1 MTRTPAQD
9 PGVTDD
15 TCNDR
20 RARTRFWLIALAFL
34 ITMIGTTLPT
44 PLYALYQQHLGFGPT
59 WVTLI
64 FAIYAAG
71 VIFALLA
78 VGSWSDQLGRR
89 PMLLAGLAMGAL
101 SALIFLCTDSIG
113 GLLVGRLISGFSAG
127 IMTGTGTVAVIEA
140 APKRWQGNATL
151 VATAANM
158 LGLGLGPL
166 LAGLTSQFLPWPVH
180 LAFVVH
186 LVLLLA
192 ATAAILSVGETV
204 QRPAKPRLA
213 FQRPSLPAAVRG
225 PFIPAAI
232 AGLAGFSVTGLF
244 TSLVPSIMRQVMG
257 HDGGVVIG
265 AVIFVLFAGSVVGQA
280 WVRRIRDSA
289 QMSIGCSVLIVGV
302 ACLGMSIASA
312 QLWLLVLG
320 GALSG
325 MGQGLTFRAGM
336 GAVAN
341 AAPAGQKAGVTSALF
356 IVYYMSMSVPVI
368 AVGVSIPQF
377 GLHHSAE
384 FFSVLV
390 ALVAVVAMVSMNVVR
405 ARASNV

>member
-1 MTRTPAQD
+1 MNKQSNGTS
-9 PGVTDD
+9 
-15 TCNDR
+15 
-20 RARTRFWLIALAFL
+20 FWLIALAFL
-34 ITMIGTTLPT
+34 ITMVGTTLPT

-71 VIFALLA
+71 VILALLA

-89 PMLLAGLAMGAL
+89 PMLLAGLAMGAV
-101 SALIFLCTDSIG
+101 SAVIFLCTDSIG
-113 GLLVGRLISGFSAG
+113 GLLIARLISGFSAG

-140 APKRWQGNATL
+140 APKRWQANATL

-166 LAGLTSQFLPWPVH
+166 LAGFTSQLLPWPVH
-180 LAFVVH
+180 LAFIVH
-186 LVLLLA
+186 LLLLLVA
-192 ATAAILSVGETV
+192 AVAILAVGETV
-204 QRPAKPRLA
+204 QRPASPRLG
-213 FQRPSLPAAVRG
+213 FQRPRVPAAVRG

-244 TSLVPSIMRQVMG
+244 TSLVPAIMRQVMG
-257 HDGGVVIG
+257 HDQGLMIG
-265 AVIFVLFAGSVVGQA
+265 AVIFVLFLGSIVGQA
-280 WVRRIRDSA
+280 WVRRIREAA
-289 QMSIGCSVLIVGV
+289 QMSVGCCILILGV

-325 MGQGLTFRAGM
+325 IGQGLTFRAGM

-356 IVYYMSMSVPVI
+356 IVYYVSMSLPVI
-368 AVGVSIPQF
+368 AVGVSIPLF

-384 FFSVLV
+384 FFSALV
-390 ALVAVVAMVSMNVVR
+390 ALVAIVAMVSMNVAR
-405 ARASNV
+405 TRASNA

>member
-1 MTRTPAQD
+1 MTCTPPHAATGAPDQ
-9 PGVTDD
+9 PSHQTS
-15 TCNDR
+15 
-20 RARTRFWLIALAFL
+20 FWLIAVAFL
-34 ITMIGTTLPT
+34 ITMVGTTLPT
-44 PLYALYQQHLGFGPT
+44 PLYALYQQHLGFGAT

-71 VIFALLA
+71 VISALLA

-89 PMLLAGLAMGAL
+89 PMLLAGLAMGAI
-101 SALIFLCTDSIG
+101 SAVIFLCTDSIG
-113 GLLVGRLISGFSAG
+113 GLLIARLISGFSAG

-140 APKRWQGNATL
+140 APKRWQNSATL

-166 LAGLTSQFLPWPVH
+166 LAGFTSQFLPWPVH

-192 ATAAILSVGETV
+192 ATTAILAVGETV
-204 QRPAKPRLA
+204 QRPAKPRLG

-225 PFIPAAI
+225 PFVPAAI

-244 TSLVPSIMRQVMG
+244 TSLVPAIMRQVMG
-257 HDGGVVIG
+257 HAGGLVIG
-265 AVIFVLFAGSVVGQA
+265 AVILVLFAGSIVGQA
-280 WVRRIRDSA
+280 WVRRIREAA
-289 QMSIGCSVLIVGV
+289 QMTVGCTVLILGV
-302 ACLGMSIASA
+302 ACLGLSIASA

-325 MGQGLTFRAGM
+325 IGQGLTFRAGM

-341 AAPAGQKAGVTSALF
+341 AAPVGQKAGVTSALF
-356 IVYYMSMSVPVI
+356 IVYYLSMSVPVI
-368 AVGVSIPQF
+368 AVGVSIPAF

-384 FFSVLV
+384 FFS
-390 ALVAVVAMVSMNVVR
+390 AVVTLIAVLAMLSMNIVR
-405 ARASNV
+405 ARASNA

>member
-1 MTRTPAQD
+1 MTRTPPHAATGAPDQ
-9 PGVTDD
+9 PSHQTS
-15 TCNDR
+15 
-20 RARTRFWLIALAFL
+20 FWLIAVAFL
-34 ITMIGTTLPT
+34 ITMVGTTLPT
-44 PLYALYQQHLGFGPT
+44 PLYALYQQHLGFGAT

-71 VIFALLA
+71 VISALLA

-89 PMLLAGLAMGAL
+89 PMLLAGLAMGAI
-101 SALIFLCTDSIG
+101 SAVIFLCTDSIG
-113 GLLVGRLISGFSAG
+113 GLLIARLISGFSAG

-140 APKRWQGNATL
+140 APKRWRNSATL

-166 LAGLTSQFLPWPVH
+166 LAGFTSQFLPWPVH

-192 ATAAILSVGETV
+192 ATAAILAVGETV
-204 QRPAKPRLA
+204 QRPAKPRLG

-225 PFIPAAI
+225 PFVPAAI

-244 TSLVPSIMRQVMG
+244 TSLVPAIMRQVMG
-257 HDGGVVIG
+257 HAGGLVIG
-265 AVIFVLFAGSVVGQA
+265 AVILVLFAGSIVGQA
-280 WVRRIRDSA
+280 WVRRIREAA
-289 QMSIGCSVLIVGV
+289 QMTVGCTVLILGV
-302 ACLGMSIASA
+302 ACLGLSIASA

-325 MGQGLTFRAGM
+325 IGQGLTFRAGM

-341 AAPAGQKAGVTSALF
+341 AAPVGQKAGVTSALF
-356 IVYYMSMSVPVI
+356 IVYYLSMSVPVI
-368 AVGVSIPQF
+368 AVGVSIPVF

-384 FFSVLV
+384 FFS
-390 ALVAVVAMVSMNVVR
+390 AVVALIAVLAMLSMNIVR
-405 ARASNV
+405 ARASNA

>member
-1 MTRTPAQD
+1 MTRTPPHAATGAPDQ
-9 PGVTDD
+9 PSHQTS
-15 TCNDR
+15 
-20 RARTRFWLIALAFL
+20 FWLIAVAFL
-34 ITMIGTTLPT
+34 ITMVGTTLPT
-44 PLYALYQQHLGFGPT
+44 PLYALYQQHLGFGAT

-71 VIFALLA
+71 VISALLA

-89 PMLLAGLAMGAL
+89 PMLLAGLAMGAI
-101 SALIFLCTDSIG
+101 SAVIFLCTDSIG
-113 GLLVGRLISGFSAG
+113 GLLIARLISGFSAG

-140 APKRWQGNATL
+140 APKRWQNSATL

-166 LAGLTSQFLPWPVH
+166 LAGFTSQFLPWPVH

-192 ATAAILSVGETV
+192 ATAAILAVGETV
-204 QRPAKPRLA
+204 QRPAKPRLG

-225 PFIPAAI
+225 PFVPAAI

-244 TSLVPSIMRQVMG
+244 TSLVPAIMRQVMG
-257 HDGGVVIG
+257 HAGGLVIG
-265 AVIFVLFAGSVVGQA
+265 AVILVLFAGSIVGQA
-280 WVRRIRDSA
+280 WVRRIREAA
-289 QMSIGCSVLIVGV
+289 QMTVGCTVLILGV
-302 ACLGMSIASA
+302 ACLGLSIASA

-325 MGQGLTFRAGM
+325 IGQGLTFRAGM

-341 AAPAGQKAGVTSALF
+341 AAPVGQKAGVTSALF
-356 IVYYMSMSVPVI
+356 IVYYLSMSVPVI
-368 AVGVSIPQF
+368 AVGVSIPVF

-384 FFSVLV
+384 FFS
-390 ALVAVVAMVSMNVVR
+390 AVVALIAVLAMLSMNIVR
-405 ARASNV
+405 ARASNA

>member
-1 MTRTPAQD
+1 MTRTSPHAATGAPDQPSHPA
-9 PGVTDD
+9 G
-15 TCNDR
+15 
-20 RARTRFWLIALAFL
+20 FWLIAVAFL
-34 ITMIGTTLPT
+34 ITMVGTTLPT

-71 VIFALLA
+71 VISALLA

-89 PMLLAGLAMGAL
+89 PMLLAGLAMGAI
-101 SALIFLCTDSIG
+101 SAVIFLCTDSIG
-113 GLLVGRLISGFSAG
+113 GLLIARLISGFSAG

-140 APKRWQGNATL
+140 APKRWQNSATL

-166 LAGLTSQFLPWPVH
+166 LAGFTSQFLPWPVH

-192 ATAAILSVGETV
+192 ATAAILAVGETV
-204 QRPAKPRLA
+204 QRPAKPRLG

-225 PFIPAAI
+225 PFVPAAI

-244 TSLVPSIMRQVMG
+244 TSLVPAIMRQVMG
-257 HDGGVVIG
+257 HAGGLVIG
-265 AVIFVLFAGSVVGQA
+265 AVILVLFAGSIVGQV
-280 WVRRIRDSA
+280 WVRRIREAA
-289 QMSIGCSVLIVGV
+289 QMTVGCTVLILGV
-302 ACLGMSIASA
+302 ACLGLSIASA

-325 MGQGLTFRAGM
+325 IGQGLTFRAGM

-341 AAPAGQKAGVTSALF
+341 AAPVGQKAGVTSALF
-356 IVYYMSMSVPVI
+356 IVYYLSMSVPVI
-368 AVGVSIPQF
+368 AVGVSIPVF

-384 FFSVLV
+384 FFS
-390 ALVAVVAMVSMNVVR
+390 AVVALIAMLAMLSMNIVR
-405 ARASNV
+405 ARASNA

>member
-1 MTRTPAQD
+1 MTRTPPHAATGAPDQ
-9 PGVTDD
+9 PPHP
-15 TCNDR
+15 
-20 RARTRFWLIALAFL
+20 ASFWLIAVAFL
-34 ITMIGTTLPT
+34 ITMVGTTLPT

-71 VIFALLA
+71 VISALLA

-89 PMLLAGLAMGAL
+89 PMLLAGLAMGAI
-101 SALIFLCTDSIG
+101 SAVIFLCTDSIG
-113 GLLVGRLISGFSAG
+113 GLLIARLISGFSAG

-140 APKRWQGNATL
+140 APKRWQNSATL

-166 LAGLTSQFLPWPVH
+166 LAGFTSQFLPWPVH

-192 ATAAILSVGETV
+192 ATAAILAVGETV
-204 QRPAKPRLA
+204 QRPAKPRLG

-225 PFIPAAI
+225 PFVPAAI

-244 TSLVPSIMRQVMG
+244 TSLVPAIMRQVMG
-257 HDGGVVIG
+257 HAGGLEIG
-265 AVIFVLFAGSVVGQA
+265 AVILVLFAGSIVGQA
-280 WVRRIRDSA
+280 WVRRIREAA
-289 QMSIGCSVLIVGV
+289 QMTVGCTVLILGV
-302 ACLGMSIASA
+302 ACLGLSIASA

-325 MGQGLTFRAGM
+325 IGQGLTFRAGM

-341 AAPAGQKAGVTSALF
+341 AAPVGQKAGVTSALF
-356 IVYYMSMSVPVI
+356 IVYYLSMSVPVI
-368 AVGVSIPQF
+368 AVGVSIPAF

-384 FFSVLV
+384 FFS
-390 ALVAVVAMVSMNVVR
+390 AVVALIAVLAMLSMNIVR
-405 ARASNV
+405 ARASNA

>member
-1 MTRTPAQD
+1 MTRTPPHAATGAPDQ
-9 PGVTDD
+9 PSHQTS
-15 TCNDR
+15 
-20 RARTRFWLIALAFL
+20 FWLIAVAFL
-34 ITMIGTTLPT
+34 ITMVGTTLPT
-44 PLYALYQQHLGFGPT
+44 PLYALYQQHLGFGAT

-71 VIFALLA
+71 VISALLA

-89 PMLLAGLAMGAL
+89 PMLLAGLAMGAI
-101 SALIFLCTDSIG
+101 SAVIFLCTDSIG
-113 GLLVGRLISGFSAG
+113 GLLIARLISGFSAG

-140 APKRWQGNATL
+140 APKRWQNSATL

-166 LAGLTSQFLPWPVH
+166 LAGFTSQFLPWPVH

-192 ATAAILSVGETV
+192 ATTAILAVGETV
-204 QRPAKPRLA
+204 QRPAKPRLG

-225 PFIPAAI
+225 PFVPAAI

-244 TSLVPSIMRQVMG
+244 TSLVPAIMRQVMG
-257 HDGGVVIG
+257 HAGGLVIG
-265 AVIFVLFAGSVVGQA
+265 AVILVLFAGSIVGQA
-280 WVRRIRDSA
+280 WVRRIREAA
-289 QMSIGCSVLIVGV
+289 QMTVGCTVLILGV
-302 ACLGMSIASA
+302 ACLGLSIASA

-325 MGQGLTFRAGM
+325 IGQGLTFRAGM

-341 AAPAGQKAGVTSALF
+341 AAPVGQKAGVTSALF
-356 IVYYMSMSVPVI
+356 IVYYLSMSVPVI
-368 AVGVSIPQF
+368 AVGVSIPVF

-384 FFSVLV
+384 FFS
-390 ALVAVVAMVSMNVVR
+390 AVVALIAVLAMLSMNIVR
-405 ARASNV
+405 ARASNA

>member
-1 MTRTPAQD
+1 MTRTPPHAATGALDQ
-9 PGVTDD
+9 PSHP
-15 TCNDR
+15 
-20 RARTRFWLIALAFL
+20 ASFWLIALAFL
-34 ITMIGTTLPT
+34 ITMVGTTLPT

-71 VIFALLA
+71 VISALLA

-89 PMLLAGLAMGAL
+89 PMLLAGLAMGAI
-101 SALIFLCTDSIG
+101 SAVIFLCTDSIG
-113 GLLVGRLISGFSAG
+113 GLLIARLISGFSAG

-140 APKRWQGNATL
+140 APKRWQNSATL

-166 LAGLTSQFLPWPVH
+166 LAGFTSQFLPWPVH

-192 ATAAILSVGETV
+192 ATAAILAVGETV
-204 QRPAKPRLA
+204 QRPAKPRLG

-225 PFIPAAI
+225 PFVPAAI

-244 TSLVPSIMRQVMG
+244 TSLVPAIMRQVMG
-257 HDGGVVIG
+257 HAGGLVIG
-265 AVIFVLFAGSVVGQA
+265 AVILVLFAGSIVGQA
-280 WVRRIRDSA
+280 WVRRIREAA
-289 QMSIGCSVLIVGV
+289 QMTVGCTVLILGV
-302 ACLGMSIASA
+302 ACLGLSIASA

-325 MGQGLTFRAGM
+325 IGQGLTFRAGM

-341 AAPAGQKAGVTSALF
+341 AAPVGQKAGVTSALF
-356 IVYYMSMSVPVI
+356 IVYYLSMSVPVI
-368 AVGVSIPQF
+368 AVGVSIPVF

-384 FFSVLV
+384 FFS
-390 ALVAVVAMVSMNVVR
+390 AVVALIAVLAMLSMNIVR
-405 ARASNV
+405 ARASNA

>member
-1 MTRTPAQD
+1 MTRTPPHAATGAPDQ
-9 PGVTDD
+9 PSHQTS
-15 TCNDR
+15 
-20 RARTRFWLIALAFL
+20 FWLIAVAFL
-34 ITMIGTTLPT
+34 ITMVGTTLPT

-71 VIFALLA
+71 VISALLA

-89 PMLLAGLAMGAL
+89 PMLLAGLAMGAI
-101 SALIFLCTDSIG
+101 SAVIFLCTDSIG
-113 GLLVGRLISGFSAG
+113 GLLIARLISGFSAG

-140 APKRWQGNATL
+140 APKRWRNSATL

-166 LAGLTSQFLPWPVH
+166 LAGFTSQFLPWPVH

-192 ATAAILSVGETV
+192 ATAAILAVGETV
-204 QRPAKPRLA
+204 QRPAKPRLG

-225 PFIPAAI
+225 PFVPAAI

-244 TSLVPSIMRQVMG
+244 TSLVPAIMRQVMG
-257 HDGGVVIG
+257 HAGGLVIG
-265 AVIFVLFAGSVVGQA
+265 AVILVLFAGSIVGQA
-280 WVRRIRDSA
+280 WVRRIREAA
-289 QMSIGCSVLIVGV
+289 QMTVGCTVLILGV
-302 ACLGMSIASA
+302 ACLGLSIASA

-325 MGQGLTFRAGM
+325 IGQGLTFRAGM

-341 AAPAGQKAGVTSALF
+341 AAPVGQKAGVTSALF
-356 IVYYMSMSVPVI
+356 IVYYLSMSVPVI
-368 AVGVSIPQF
+368 AVGVSIPVF

-384 FFSVLV
+384 FFS
-390 ALVAVVAMVSMNVVR
+390 AVVALIAVLAMLSMNIVR
-405 ARASNV
+405 ARASNA